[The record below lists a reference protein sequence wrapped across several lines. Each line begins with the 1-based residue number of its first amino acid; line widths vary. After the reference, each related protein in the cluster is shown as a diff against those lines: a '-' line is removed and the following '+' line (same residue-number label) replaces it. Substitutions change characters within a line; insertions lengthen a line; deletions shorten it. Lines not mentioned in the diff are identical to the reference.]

1 MLWKPSCSRIRQVIS
16 NHGSAPFLWASPFPP
31 LVLTFLLYKTGIII
45 QETFKLHE
53 GSGYIYL
60 LHCVFLVPR
69 VVTGVRYVFNKH
81 LLKAC
86 MDERMKAFLLQRAV
100 VRVK

>member
-1 MLWKPSCSRIRQVIS
+1 M
-16 NHGSAPFLWASPFPP
+16 
-31 LVLTFLLYKTGIII
+31 
-45 QETFKLHE
+45 
-53 GSGYIYL
+53 

-69 VVTGVRYVFNKH
+69 VVTGIWYVFNKH